1 MECWSVTVFWG
12 RRKITAD
19 IRGWGIWGMVLN
31 TVVRKASV
39 RKRDI

>member
-1 MECWSVTVFWG
+1 MLVCYSILG
-12 RRKITAD
+12 KKKKYSRY
-19 IRGWGIWGMVLN
+19 RGWGIRGMVLN